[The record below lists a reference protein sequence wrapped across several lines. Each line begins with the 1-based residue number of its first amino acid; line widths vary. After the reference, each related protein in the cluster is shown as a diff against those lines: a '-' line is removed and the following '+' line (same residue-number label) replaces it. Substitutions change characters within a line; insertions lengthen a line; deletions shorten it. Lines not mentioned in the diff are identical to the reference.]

1 MFTYR
6 TKSIGILTISGII
19 DRIRHIYIS
28 DLFLFKLL
36 PFKRRKCLKQSTLG
50 ADMLKS
56 LGNCLHL
63 RRKRLS
69 KSTNL
74 CRRLHCCALTKLQ
87 RRETFYTYMIS
98 LSQLQLREERNWTI
112 LFMVFSMLCD
122 SEILQNS
129 IESPLSNSWI
139 QNESCIWWQH
149 WSWRVN
155 IPLNIPLI
163 FIYFNIALEL
173 NVSIFS
179 VKTRKIC
186 YDRCRSI
193 L

>member
-69 KSTNL
+69 NSTFEAHFL
-74 CRRLHCCALTKLQ
+74 LDASLTI
-87 RRETFYTYMIS
+87 F
-98 LSQLQLREERNWTI
+98 
-112 LFMVFSMLCD
+112 LFPYFHVHL
-122 SEILQNS
+122 
-129 IESPLSNSWI
+129 WI
-139 QNESCIWWQH
+139 F
-149 WSWRVN
+149 
-155 IPLNIPLI
+155 L
-163 FIYFNIALEL
+163 F
-173 NVSIFS
+173 
-179 VKTRKIC
+179 
-186 YDRCRSI
+186 
-193 L
+193 